1 MKREKTIGY
10 IVFAIFNI
18 IGIYVFKYFKGL
30 LTDVLNII
38 KDVFCGILPSLIDFK
53 NSLIQYLKFHWKTI
67 IITICVLIFVIC
79 CFIYEFLFLTLL
91 GIIVGILFDMLFFTP
106 ILYIDKDV
114 KDWKYP
120 YISITLLVI
129 ASLILPI
136 CGGIVGYR
144 SFCEI

>member
-30 LTDVLNII
+30 LTDILNII

-67 IITICVLIFVIC
+67 CALISVIC
-79 CFIYEFLFLTLL
+79 CFIYEFLFFTLL
-91 GIIVGILFDMLFFTP
+91 GIIGGILFDMLFFLP
-106 ILYIDKDV
+106 ILNIDEEI

-120 YISITLLVI
+120 YVSITLIVI
-129 ASLILPI
+129 TSLILPI

-144 SFCEI
+144 SF